1 MNSGSLTSGGFT
13 VNPVTGTIASV
24 SGTGTIPG
32 LKGGS
37 ATIKVAIQR
46 ESLPFLGW
54 FYAGYVSV
62 CDPGA
67 HLNTVALV
75 STPSLTRVA
84 STGCRE
90 LGTDWLRTGR
100 RSSTS

>member
-1 MNSGSLTSGGFT
+1 MRISGSSTSGGFT
-13 VNPVTGTIASV
+13 VDPATGTITSV

-62 CDPGA
+62 CDPG
-67 HLNTVALV
+67 HT
-75 STPSLTRVA
+75 STPSP
-84 STGCRE
+84 
-90 LGTDWLRTGR
+90 
-100 RSSTS
+100 SSSRQA

>member
-1 MNSGSLTSGGFT
+1 M
-13 VNPVTGTIASV
+13 
-24 SGTGTIPG
+24 SGTGTIRG
-32 LKGGS
+32 SRAGS
-37 ATIKVAIQR
+37 ATIKVAVQR

-75 STPSLTRVA
+75 LTPSLTRVA
-84 STGCRE
+84 PMGCRT
-90 LGTDWLRTGR
+90 LGTDWLRMGR
-100 RSSTS
+100 RLSMS